1 MMHYYL
7 SEDLPS
13 FPFLFIYEL
22 LTKFN
27 QYKYGMGLTGCK
39 LPLVW
44 NPEDEW
50 TILVL
55 FSKN

>member
-1 MMHYYL
+1 MHYYL

-13 FPFLFIYEL
+13 FPFLFIYGL
-22 LTKFN
+22 LIKFN
-27 QYKYGMGLTGCK
+27 QYEYGMGLTGCK

-44 NPEDEW
+44 NPIKDEW
-50 TILVL
+50 TMLVF